1 MSDQTWLF
9 AAIHGAIGTLRTHA
23 GTVNGQHQQ
32 LDQLA
37 TAGRAL
43 WTGDASEQW
52 GIEQGNLNARYG
64 TFFAALT
71 DYIGAVEEATL
82 QMEAQEKLNQSSFA

>member
-1 MSDQTWLF
+1 MSEQTWVF
-9 AAIHGAIGTLRTHA
+9 AAIHGAIATLRSHA
-23 GTVNGQHQQ
+23 ATVNGQHEQ

-37 TAGRAL
+37 GAGRAL
-43 WTGDASEQW
+43 WSGDASDQW

-64 TFFAALT
+64 TFFAAFT

-82 QMEAQEKLNQSSFA
+82 QMEAQEKANQASFA